1 MGRKRAAFK
10 GSWYPESKD
19 ECESNIKGYLQ
30 DNKGI
35 IKGNFPGCIVPH
47 AGWYFSGSIACRTIA
62 SLAASFDQSRNID
75 CIVIFGLH
83 MRVDDSPLLLGAG
96 SWETPFGDIDIHE
109 SFGSKIVE
117 EAEAKGVKLT
127 KKTHT
132 SFPEEN
138 TIELQLPFVKYFFK
152 NIPIVPIGVPPNQ
165 DATKTGKAVFN
176 ASKELGLDIAV
187 IGSTD
192 LTHYGQSF
200 GFTPAGQGEKAY
212 EWVENENDAKA
223 VKALIAM
230 DAEQIINNGNL
241 KYNMCCA
248 GAAAAAATT
257 SKNLGAI
264 KGIEVEYAS
273 SYSRS
278 SGDSFVGYTG
288 VLFFI

>member
-10 GSWYPESKD
+10 GSWYPDSRD
-19 ECESNIKGYLQ
+19 ECESNIKSYLK
-30 DNKGI
+30 DNKGVL
-35 IKGNFPGCIVPH
+35 KGNFPGCIVPH

-62 SLAASFDQSRNID
+62 SLAASFDRGRSID

-83 MRVDDSPLLLGAG
+83 MSADDSPLLLEAG
-96 SWETPFGDIDIHE
+96 SWETPFGDIDIQE

-117 EAEAKGVKLT
+117 AAEAKAVKL
-127 KKTHT
+127 KKKSHT
-132 SFPEEN
+132 FFPEEN

-152 NIPIVPIGVPPNQ
+152 NTPIVPIGVPPSQ
-165 DATKTGKAVFN
+165 DAIKTGRAVFN

-212 EWVENENDAKA
+212 EWVKNDNDTKA
-223 VKALIAM
+223 VKALVSM
-230 DAEQIINNGNL
+230 DAEQIINNGNS

-248 GAAAAAATT
+248 GAAAATATT
-257 SKNLGAI
+257 SKNLGATQ
-264 KGIEVEYAS
+264 GIEVEYAS

-278 SGDSFVGYTG
+278 PGDSFVGYTG
-288 VLFFI
+288 VLFSV